1 MACRLVATNIA
12 RLYLFH
18 MLQRILPAGFI
29 APCLPTKTDKLPSG
43 SQWLHEI
50 KHDGFRII
58 ARKTGA
64 QVRLY
69 SRPGNDL
76 TRRFPLI
83 VETGGTV
90 ETQSHLLKFAFDRGV
105 AEEAFMRTIPLAFIA
120 FAALSLST
128 TGARAADGSWC
139 ANYGTGHSGINCTYT
154 SQQQCLASVSGVY
167 GFCTPNPYP
176 GTGYGRGGSWNLPPS
191 GRARGNRND

>member
-1 MACRLVATNIA
+1 MHCGHFPWACAD
-12 RLYLFH
+12 
-18 MLQRILPAGFI
+18 AGEKVTG
-29 APCLPTKTDKLPSG
+29 LPTPRPVRQPRCSFYKD
-43 SQWLHEI
+43 QAEI
-50 KHDGFRII
+50 R
-58 ARKTGA
+58 ARKRASAGN
-64 QVRLY
+64 
-69 SRPGNDL
+69 PGG
-76 TRRFPLI
+76 PWC
-83 VETGGTV
+83 GTV
-90 ETQSHLLKFAFDRGV
+90 GTQARVLKFAFDRGV

-176 GTGYGRGGSWNLPPS
+176 GTGYGRGGSWNLPPN
-191 GRARGNRND
+191 GRARGRRNG